1 MNCLRAFFKSMRVL
15 NLKSPAFCELFIKS
29 KNRTYFSLDVHRHG
43 DIDIKNGSAILDF
56 NGETYMNKNIQI
68 HNCLLQ

>member
-1 MNCLRAFFKSMRVL
+1 MLTVEGHFSKVCVL

-29 KNRTYFSLDVHRHG
+29 KNYRYFSLDVHRHD

-56 NGETYMNKNIQI
+56 NGETYMNKNIQLS
-68 HNCLLQ
+68 NCLLH